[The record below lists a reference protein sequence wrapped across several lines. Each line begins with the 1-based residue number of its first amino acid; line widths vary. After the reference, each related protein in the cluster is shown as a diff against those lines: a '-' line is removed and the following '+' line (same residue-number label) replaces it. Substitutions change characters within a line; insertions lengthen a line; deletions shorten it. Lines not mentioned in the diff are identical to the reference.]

1 MSSIK
6 RRLLE
11 STTILAIIPFLGC
24 DSGTAN
30 APKGDEAKVV
40 IPADVPKSFQEYQ
53 DRQNKGLA
61 AMKGVK
67 SAQGV
72 AKAIVK
78 PEDLKKQQ

>member
-53 DRQNKGLA
+53 DRRDDGCCFL
-61 AMKGVK
+61 GRIRTPE
-67 SAQGV
+67 V
-72 AKAIVK
+72 AVA
-78 PEDLKKQQ
+78 

>member
-1 MSSIK
+1 MRSMK

-11 STTILAIIPFLGC
+11 TTTILAILPYLGC

-30 APKGDEAKVV
+30 VPKGDDAKVV
-40 IPADVPKSFQEYQ
+40 IPADLPKSFQEYQ

-67 SAQGV
+67 NAQGV
-72 AKAIVK
+72 AKALVK
-78 PEDLKKQQ
+78 PEDLKK